1 MSSRN
6 NNIVSIIVRLPSFLN
21 PSLRKRKRRTKDNK
35 DNSPSSKDEFCY
47 LNKPSLLTTT
57 IIQGKG
63 ASKNGKLRTL
73 FVTENG
79 FIYRE
84 NASKSYQKKNKESLK
99 RQRIWPGVKKKNPL
113 QILLFC
119 EAKSLFFAKPNN
131 KNPH

>member
-99 RQRIWPGVKKKNPL
+99 QQKNMALCSKRKIPRKSFF
-113 QILLFC
+113 LLGSGPTSPVNLDSRF
-119 EAKSLFFAKPNN
+119 
-131 KNPH
+131 